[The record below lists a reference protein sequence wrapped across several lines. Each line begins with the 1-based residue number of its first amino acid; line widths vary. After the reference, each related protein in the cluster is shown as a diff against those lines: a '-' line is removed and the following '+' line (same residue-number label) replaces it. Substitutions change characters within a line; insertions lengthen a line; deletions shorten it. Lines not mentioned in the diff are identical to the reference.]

1 MSTRSSAPRI
11 ALLPPVVRD
20 QIAAGEVVERP
31 ASVVKELVENALDAG
46 ATRVQVD
53 LEEGGA
59 RLIRVTDDG
68 IGMGAEDLQLAFAAH
83 ATSKLRDPEDLLH
96 IASLGFRGEALAS
109 IGSVARCSIITRTAD
124 AAIGHRITC
133 EGGELGPVLDS
144 GAPQGTAIEVRD
156 LFYNVPARRRF
167 MKRPSTELGHCLE
180 VVQRLALAHDGVG
193 LVVNSDGKR
202 AYDVEPSMD
211 LLARVRRTYGA
222 ELVEHLVPVEARD
235 GDLLLTGLVGSP
247 RISRRDTSRQVWLLN
262 GRFLRDKVLV
272 RVLKEAYR
280 GFLEEGRQP
289 VAFLRLAMD
298 PAAVDVN
305 VHPAKSEVRFRDQ
318 RRMFGFLVEALRE
331 AIRRTDMAT
340 PGEAMLAGRAR
351 RLAREEDPRQ
361 ARLPDPGQGVVR
373 EVPGRTYAPGA
384 GTGMGSG
391 IGSAPSSFPGR
402 PLPSG
407 APQGLVPGGAAGVP
421 LAGSGEAGSPAGGD
435 APARDPWAP
444 TDSLRGPYLQV
455 AKTFIMREVADGF
468 EIIDQHALHERLT
481 YELLLREVQGGTVE
495 VQRLLVPEVVEVS
508 RADLARLEEH
518 AGELGKL
525 GIELAVFGETAVAV
539 SGLPVRLR
547 NPDPEGLVRDLVE
560 VIARTGKPPTAA
572 DVLEEVLHRCACR
585 SSVMAGDTLSQE
597 EIQALLERAAALE
610 SDQTCP
616 HARPTRVRFT
626 VSDLERAFHRR

>member
-124 AAIGHRITC
+124 AEIGHRITC

-144 GAPQGTAIEVRD
+144 GAPQGTSIEVRD

-193 LVVNSDGKR
+193 LVVNSDGRR
-202 AYDVEPSMD
+202 AYDVEPTMD

-340 PGEAMLAGRAR
+340 PGETMLAGRAR

-373 EVPGRTYAPGA
+373 EVPGRAYAPGSGA
-384 GTGMGSG
+384 G
-391 IGSAPSSFPGR
+391 IGSAPPSFPRGPIQSGAVAPGGR
-402 PLPSG
+402 PVGASAPLEALGAGGPPSSG
-407 APQGLVPGGAAGVP
+407 GGA
-421 LAGSGEAGSPAGGD
+421 D
-435 APARDPWAP
+435 APDPWAP